1 MAEKKL
7 PEINIAEGQI
17 VLEAAQ
23 LVQARAEKA
32 ILETKEKNLKASI
45 EVQAAAVRD
54 EKLDKGEIVG
64 LIRLTTEQMPVQVQ
78 FKIDSKKAAL
88 DLSDEETLDDLF
100 KGARPLLFGKDK
112 IVTEITGPEELLAAM
127 KASGRNPWDF
137 LKLTVKENMDEVVA
151 SYPNVISNETFMP
164 KTGFLAT
171 LHDIWR
177 TLSEEAIE
185 YVKTY
190 VKEVIKPSVVVG
202 SQGKGK

>member
-17 VLEAAQ
+17 ITEATE
-23 LVQARAEKA
+23 LVQTRAAKA
-32 ILETKEKNLKASI
+32 ILETKEKILKASI

-54 EKLDKGEIVG
+54 EKMDKGEIVG

-88 DLSDEETLDDLF
+88 DLSEEENLDDIF

-112 IVTEITGPEELLAAM
+112 VVTEITDPEELLKAM
-127 KASGRNPWDF
+127 RDSGRNPWDF

-151 SYPNVISNETFMP
+151 SYPHVTSNDTFMP
-164 KTGFLAT
+164 KIGFLAT

-177 TLSEEAIE
+177 TLSIEAIE
-185 YVKTY
+185 YMKTY